1 LAPRL
6 QEKCV
11 DEIAEMVEWRR
22 SQRKATLT
30 VCEMRLI
37 FKALLVLACLVPTLP
52 AAGADSESRFI
63 RVQRNE
69 SREPVALQTAI
80 AKYVPASSQQGV
92 QIDLI
97 AVVHIGEQAYYRRLN
112 REFEKYDAVL
122 YELVAPE
129 STRPTRGAERSD
141 NPLAMLQQ
149 VMKLVLS
156 VEHQLEVIDYHK
168 PNLIHA
174 DLSLDGLRKAM
185 KDRGEDEMTVILKV
199 FAELMQK
206 MREGVDRPGSQAPDI
221 NLLEMLLNPA
231 KLKRIFAEQLVE
243 AGGDAGFGRTFNQ
256 LVVIDRNKACLEVL
270 KQQLKAGKKKIA
282 IFYGAAHMPD
292 FDKRLTEELGVK
304 RTTNEWIDAWS
315 LK

>member
-1 LAPRL
+1 
-6 QEKCV
+6 
-11 DEIAEMVEWRR
+11 
-22 SQRKATLT
+22 
-30 VCEMRLI
+30 MRI
-37 FKALLVLACLVPTLP
+37 IKALFVLVLLLPTF
-52 AAGADSESRFI
+52 AAAQPTPESFI
-63 RVQRNE
+63 RIDRDGN
-69 SREPVALQTAI
+69 REPVALQTAI
-80 AKYVPASSQQGV
+80 ARYVPAGSATGV
-92 QIDLI
+92 EIDLV

-129 STRPTRGAERSD
+129 GTRPTRGGERNSD

-149 VMKLVLS
+149 MMKLVLRL
-156 VEHQLEVIDYHK
+156 EHQLQVVDYGRT
-168 PNLIHA
+168 NFIHA

-206 MREGVDRPGSQAPDI
+206 LREGADKPGPQAPDI
-221 NLLEMLLNPA
+221 NLLELLLNPS

-243 AGGDAGFGRTFNQ
+243 AGGDAGFGRTFSQ

-270 KQQLKAGKKKIA
+270 KQQLAAGKKKIA

-292 FDKRLTEELGVK
+292 FDKRLKDEVGVK
-304 RTTNEWIDAWS
+304 RNTSEWIDAWS